1 MERHVLIVAGGSGRR
16 MGSATPKQFLLLRQ
30 RPLLMHTIEKFHT
43 FDNSVAI
50 TLVLPE
56 EHVKLWRELVTS
68 HLFSVP
74 HKIVAGGEERFNSVK
89 NGLNSLPAKGVVAIH
104 DGVRPLVSHQTI
116 ERCFAGVGIS
126 GAAIPVVEPPESV
139 RMLTVKGSMPL
150 NRSNIRLV
158 QTPQVFSLEVIKKA
172 YMCEYSPAFTD
183 DATVVESAGFAV
195 SLVEGNVENIKIT
208 TPADLRYADA
218 VMAAIEAN

>member
-43 FDNSVAI
+43 FDASVSI

-56 EHVKLWRELVTS
+56 EHVKLWRELITS

-89 NGLNSLPAKGVVAIH
+89 NGLSSLPANGVVAIH

-116 ERCFAGVGIS
+116 ERCFAGVEIS

-172 YMCEYSPAFTD
+172 YMCEYSPSFTD

-195 SLVEGNVENIKIT
+195 SLVEGNTENIKIT

-218 VMAAIEAN
+218 VMAAMEAN